1 MLVFSM
7 HSQFAKRGRPV
18 IHGPEIRFVQARQES
33 VRFSFGSGLIMPFA
47 GRSAT
52 TGLFAGTP
60 GARFRLGR
68 IEAIADPKI
77 RMDIPRVVG
86 VGFDFVP

>member
-1 MLVFSM
+1 MLVFRT
-7 HSQFAKRGRPV
+7 HSQFAKRGLPV
-18 IHGPEIRFVQARQES
+18 IHRPEIRFFQARQES
-33 VRFSFGSGLIMPFA
+33 MRHLFGSGLTVPFA
-47 GRSAT
+47 GGTAT
-52 TGLFAGTP
+52 TGLFVGTR

-68 IEAIADPKI
+68 IEAIADPSI